1 MDPFNLIPIEPC
13 ARKQSSNPANAA
25 QNTVPVKL
33 KHLASKLV
41 VGLGLLTGLHMAASA
56 QTIKIGV
63 IAPMTGPAAQFGLA
77 TAGGPKIV
85 AADINAK
92 GGLEVAG
99 KKYPVEVISYD
110 DQYKAADA
118 IAAYS
123 RLVKENGVKFV
134 FVMTSPSTVAIK
146 PLAEDDKVIAL
157 TSSVTP
163 KAFDENTKYMF
174 RLYTPPSIFISPLS
188 SWVRA
193 NLKERRLLTLN
204 PNDET
209 GWAQT
214 EISSAIF
221 KKDGFDVVGTEL
233 YERSTKEFTPL
244 LTKILALKPEIIDL
258 GGTAPGTAG
267 LIVRQ
272 ARELGFKG
280 VFMQTGVGGPKEIVA
295 AAGNAAS
302 EGTIQML
309 YGDTGNAGYQRI
321 ITEYKKVNNGQE
333 PHNFIVPFV
342 DATSVLLRAIQI
354 AGDINDTSKIVDS
367 FAKALPMKSLHGDD
381 LGLGGKA
388 NIGIDHQIMT
398 VNYIAVIKNGLPVIV
413 GKVK

>member
-1 MDPFNLIPIEPC
+1 MDPFNLTAIEPV
-13 ARKQSSNPANAA
+13 AHKIGGQTSALS
-25 QNTVPVKL
+25 TLKL
-33 KHLASKLV
+33 KRLACWLA
-41 VGLGLLTGLHMAASA
+41 VGIGLLAGLHAGAKA

-92 GGLEVAG
+92 GGLEVGG
-99 KKYPVEVISYD
+99 KKYPVEVIAYD

-118 IAAYS
+118 IAAYG

-146 PLAEDDKVIAL
+146 QLAEEDKVMVF

-163 KAFDENTKYMF
+163 KAFDDNTRYMF
-174 RLYTPPSIFISPLS
+174 RLYTPPSMFISPLS
-188 SWVRA
+188 SWIRA
-193 NLKERRLLTLN
+193 NMKERRILTLN

-214 EISSAIF
+214 EISSGIF
-221 KKDGFDVVGTEL
+221 KKDGFEVVGTEL
-233 YERSTKEFTPL
+233 YERATKDFAPL
-244 LTKILALKPEIIDL
+244 LTKILGLKPELIDM

-272 ARELGFKG
+272 AREQGFKG
-280 VFMQTGVGGPKEIVA
+280 TFLQTGVGGPKEIVA

-302 EGTIQML
+302 EGTLQML

-321 ITEYKKVNNGQE
+321 IAEYKKVNNGQE
-333 PHNFIVPFV
+333 PHHFIVPFV
-342 DATSVLLRAIQI
+342 DATNVLLRSIQI
-354 AGDINDTSKIVDS
+354 AGDVNDTSKIVDS
-367 FAKALPMKSLHGDD
+367 FAKALPMKSLHGDE

-388 NIGIDHQIMT
+388 TIGIDHQITT
-398 VNYIAVIKNGLPVIV
+398 VNYIAVIRNGQPVIV
-413 GKVK
+413 GKVR